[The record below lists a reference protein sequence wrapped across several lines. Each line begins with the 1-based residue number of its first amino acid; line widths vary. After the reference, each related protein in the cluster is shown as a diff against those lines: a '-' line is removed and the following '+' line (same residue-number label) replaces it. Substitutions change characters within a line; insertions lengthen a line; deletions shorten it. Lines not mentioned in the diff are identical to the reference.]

1 MRVRV
6 AEHDDASLEVM
17 GRFLGVENVDASR
30 EYLRGVDPKLEEHI
44 VDFVYGQVY
53 SGQALDPKTRALV
66 TVAMLGTLDQQF
78 QLSVYVESALRQ
90 GATEEE
96 IREVLRQVAVY
107 AGFPTAWNGLA
118 TASDVFTKRAAEDPE
133 PG

>member
-1 MRVRV
+1 M
-6 AEHDDASLEVM
+6 AEHDAAALDVM
-17 GRFLGVENVDASR
+17 SRFLGADNVDASR
-30 EYLRGVDPKLEEHI
+30 EYLRSVDPKLEEHI
-44 VDFVYGQVY
+44 VDFVYGRVY

-66 TVAMLGTLDQQF
+66 TVAMLASLGQQF

-90 GATEEE
+90 GASEEE

-118 TASDVFTKRAAEDPE
+118 TASEVFTKRAS
-133 PG
+133 GS